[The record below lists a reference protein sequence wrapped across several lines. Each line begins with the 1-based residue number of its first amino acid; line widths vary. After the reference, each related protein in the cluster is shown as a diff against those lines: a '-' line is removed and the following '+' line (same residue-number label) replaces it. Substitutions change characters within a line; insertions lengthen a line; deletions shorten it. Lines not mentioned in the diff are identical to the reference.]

1 MELLNSIKTLM
12 GLANEAKIKSTP
24 SEDNELLMQIA
35 AAEYMASIFEVR
47 FKTTKNADEF
57 CVAHKCYME
66 CKNHAETLRTEMEIE
81 RIRAEYHQ
89 QAI

>member
-1 MELLNSIKTLM
+1 MELLNSIKALC
-12 GLANEAKIKSTP
+12 GLANEAKLKSTP
-24 SEDNELLMQIA
+24 SEDNELLMQVA

-66 CKNHAETLRTEMEIE
+66 CKQHAERLRTEMEIE
-81 RIRAEYHQ
+81 RIRNEYHK